1 MATLAVLADA
11 ASRVNT
17 FIDVFLWVY
26 ILLIFVYVLTSWVQL
41 PYSIWVRRMT
51 DFLRDVCEPYLR
63 IFRRILPPLGAL
75 DLSPVVAMLALIA
88 LMRDLVAKDGGVL
101 TILEHA
107 KKDKVG
113 EGAKIGLF
121 SLERAA

>member
-1 MATLAVLADA
+1 MATLALLADA
-11 ASRVNT
+11 ATKVNT

-41 PYSIWVRRMT
+41 PYSTWVRRIT

-63 IFRRILPPLGAL
+63 IFRRILPPLGPL

-88 LMRDLVAKDGGVL
+88 LMRVIDA
-101 TILEHA
+101 
-107 KKDKVG
+107 
-113 EGAKIGLF
+113 LF
-121 SLERAA
+121 AHYS

>member
-63 IFRRILPPLGAL
+63 ILRRMLPPLGAL

-88 LMRDLVAKDGGVL
+88 LMRVIDA
-101 TILEHA
+101 
-107 KKDKVG
+107 
-113 EGAKIGLF
+113 LF
-121 SLERAA
+121 AHYS